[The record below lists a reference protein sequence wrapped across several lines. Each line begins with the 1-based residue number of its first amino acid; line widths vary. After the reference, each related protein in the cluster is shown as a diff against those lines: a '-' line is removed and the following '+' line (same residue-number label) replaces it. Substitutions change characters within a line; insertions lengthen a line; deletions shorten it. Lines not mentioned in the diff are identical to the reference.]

1 MVHSGVPSSRG
12 LSVQSYRTVF
22 ARAPDVCVAVEPG
35 SGRIVK
41 CNDAVRS
48 LLGFS
53 PRELVG
59 RSVLELA
66 HPDSTPLARLAWQT
80 VADDL
85 SCQSAEVPV
94 RRKDGSKMPARLTAA
109 RVQDDHGRVS
119 LGVALLRSL
128 ARPGPQCALEDSPER
143 MRVLLYALS
152 VAEERERQ
160 RIAAGLHDDLGQW
173 LAIAKL
179 KLGRLGAT
187 RDDAERARLTE
198 DVRSLVDR
206 ASRAARSTTFELGS
220 PLLRQLGFDAAV
232 QSVGERLQ
240 DHVGLRFHFHAADGP
255 PPLPEDTLIVLV
267 RVVRELLFNVHKHAR
282 ATHVEVRTSRDAGG
296 YRIEVSDDGI
306 GFHADERLPPFGA
319 MGGFGLF
326 SAEAQ
331 VRAIGGRLA
340 IDSAPGAGTRVVI
353 TVPCPVPRTGA
364 SGSTAS

>member
-1 MVHSGVPSSRG
+1 MLQSGGPSPRG

-22 ARAPDVCVAVEPG
+22 TRAPDVCVALEPG
-35 SGRIVK
+35 TGRIVK
-41 CNDAVRS
+41 CNEAVRS
-48 LLGFS
+48 LLGFA
-53 PRELVG
+53 PDELLG

-66 HPDSTPLARLAWQT
+66 HPDSDPLARRAWQT

-85 SCQSAEVPV
+85 SCRSAAVPV

-128 ARPGPQCALEDSPER
+128 GRPGPQCALEDSPER

-179 KLGRLGAT
+179 KLGRLGST
-187 RDDAERARLTE
+187 RDDAERRRLTE

-206 ASRAARSTTFELGS
+206 ASRAARSTTFELSS
-220 PLLRQLGFDAAV
+220 PILRQLGFDAAV

-240 DHVGLRFHFHAADGP
+240 DHTALRFEFHADNGP
-255 PPLPEDTLIVLV
+255 PPLPEDTLVVLV
-267 RVVRELLFNVHKHAR
+267 RVVRELLFNAHKHAR
-282 ATHVEVRTSRDAGG
+282 ASRVGVRTSRCAEGF
-296 YRIEVSDDGI
+296 RIVVCDDGS
-306 GFHADERLPPFGA
+306 GFHADDRLPPFGA

-331 VRAIGGRLA
+331 VRALGGRLV
-340 IDSAPGAGTRVVI
+340 IDSAPGAGTRVFI
-353 TVPCPVPRTGA
+353 TLPCAGAGDGRPGSGA
-364 SGSTAS
+364 S